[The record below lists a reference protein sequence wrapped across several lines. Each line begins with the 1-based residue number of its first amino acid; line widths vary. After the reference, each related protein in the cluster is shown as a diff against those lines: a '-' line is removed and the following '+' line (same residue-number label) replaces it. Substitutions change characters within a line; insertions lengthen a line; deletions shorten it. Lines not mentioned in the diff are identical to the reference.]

1 MRVQNSVYFNNAED
15 YLSAI
20 ASTTTMLVGL
30 GSDCGVFFAQS
41 HNAGTTSTI
50 RAIQKQIVAGNF
62 KKGVP
67 TRVAVGADAG
77 TWCLGCIQ

>member
-1 MRVQNSVYFNNAED
+1 MMRVQNSVYFNNAED

-50 RAIQKQIVAGNF
+50 RAIRKQTVA
-62 KKGVP
+62 
-67 TRVAVGADAG
+67 
-77 TWCLGCIQ
+77 LIQERSSNSSGSRS